1 MKNVKSRLCLPIA
14 LLLGGIVLF
23 AACKEEA
30 TPKEYDRAALTANV
44 GESII
49 LPAYNNLV
57 NELNLLKQDCNIFRH
72 TPEDFYYTQLV
83 DQFHISWAAWK
94 ACSPFEFGPAA
105 SVSLRSVVNTF
116 PCDTLQIHNNF
127 TSGTYDLNQVVNLDA
142 RGFPALDFLLYGLG
156 DQTATIVDRY
166 QNPADSA
173 NLLGYLSAVVQD
185 IHANCTSVANQW
197 SSSYLSTF
205 KEALG
210 TDVGSSTSMLVN
222 ELNRDLEIIK
232 TASIGIPLGKQTF
245 DTPLPEKVEGF
256 YSQSS
261 LALASAE
268 LEALELIFE
277 GQRTGSAEGYGLR
290 EALNAVDALYNGSN
304 LGDAIHG
311 QFQTAKAALAA
322 IPAPLSEA
330 VVTNRAPVEAA
341 YTEIQKLVILLKTD
355 MASALSILITY
366 TDADG
371 D

>member
-1 MKNVKSRLCLPIA
+1 LD
-14 LLLGGIVLF
+14 LLQQ
-23 AACKEEA
+23 ACN
-30 TPKEYDRAALTANV
+30 T
-44 GESII
+44 
-49 LPAYNNLV
+49 
-57 NELNLLKQDCNIFRH
+57 FRH
-72 TPEDFYYTQLV
+72 TPEDFHYTVLV
-83 DQFHISWAAWK
+83 EHFHTTWAAWK

-105 SVSLRSVVNTF
+105 AVSLRSVVNTF

-127 TSGTYDLNQVVNLDA
+127 TSGTYDLNQVANLDA
-142 RGFPALDFLLYGLG
+142 RGFPALDFLLHGLG
-156 DQTATIVDRY
+156 DQIATIVDRY

-173 NLLGYLSAVVQD
+173 HLLGYLSAVVED
-185 IHANCTSVANQW
+185 IHSNCTNVATQW
-197 SSSYLSTF
+197 NSGYLATF

-222 ELNRDLEIIK
+222 GLNRDLEIIK

-261 LALASAE
+261 LTLATAE

-290 EALNAVDALYNGSN
+290 EALNAVDALYNGEN
-304 LGDAIHG
+304 LGDAIHA
-311 QFQTAKAALAA
+311 QFQTAKAAVAA
-322 IPAPLSEA
+322 IPGPLSEA
-330 VVTNRAPVEAA
+330 VVSNRAPVEAA
-341 YTEIQKLVILLKTD
+341 YNEIQKLVILLKTD

>member
-1 MKNVKSRLCLPIA
+1 MKIAKIKLFLP
-14 LLLGGIVLF
+14 LLYVGCVLLF
-23 AACKEEA
+23 PACKEEA
-30 TPKEYDRAALTANV
+30 APKEYDRAALTANV
-44 GESII
+44 GTSII

-57 NELNLLKQDCNIFRH
+57 SELDRLKQDCNIFRH
-72 TPEDFYYTQLV
+72 TPDDSRYVALSE
-83 DQFHISWAAWK
+83 QFHTTWVAWK

-127 TSGTYDLNQVVNLDA
+127 NSGTYDLNQVVNLDA

-173 NLLGYLSAVVQD
+173 NLLGYLSAVVAD
-185 IHANCTSVANQW
+185 IHSNCTNVANQW
-197 SSSYLSTF
+197 NSGYLTTF
-205 KEALG
+205 NEALG

-232 TASIGIPLGKQTF
+232 TAGIGIPLGKQTF

-261 LALASAE
+261 VALATAE
-268 LEALELIFE
+268 LEALELLFE
-277 GQRTGSAEGYGLR
+277 GQKTGSAEGYGLR
-290 EALNAVDALYNGSN
+290 EALNAVDALYNGGN

-341 YTEIQKLVILLKTD
+341 FTEIQKLVILLKTD